1 MLKLLTGTLAAC
13 LLSAPATDLQDKRK
27 NPPAAAPSVTLS
39 FKALDLDGD
48 GKVTKAEFMDAFDKL
63 DRNHD
68 GVISADE
75 MSGQDSRGTQEKH
88 KHQKPGKNKRK
99 R

>member
-1 MLKLLTGTLAAC
+1 MLKLLTGTFAAF
-13 LLSAPATDLQDKRK
+13 LLSAPAVDPQDKRK
-27 NPPAAAPSVTLS
+27 DHPAAAHSITLS

-48 GKVTKAEFMDAFDKL
+48 GKVTKAEFMDAFEKL

-75 MSGQDSRGTQEKH
+75 MSGHDSRGTQEKH
-88 KHQKPGKNKRK
+88 KQQKPGKNKRK